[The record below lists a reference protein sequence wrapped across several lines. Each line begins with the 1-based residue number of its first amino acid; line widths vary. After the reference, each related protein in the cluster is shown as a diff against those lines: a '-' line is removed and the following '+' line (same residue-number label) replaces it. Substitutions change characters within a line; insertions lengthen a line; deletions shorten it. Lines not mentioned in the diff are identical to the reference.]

1 MGAMASGLAHELNQP
16 LAAATLFLAAAGRLL
31 LRGDSGAAADAVR
44 DAGQQVQLAGEIVR
58 RVRDFVSRGE
68 AEPEPLDLGGLL
80 SDTAELARA
89 GGILGGASLTVRPP
103 AGRLRVLA
111 DRGQMQQLLL
121 NLIRNAA
128 EAIASQPRPS
138 GGRGRIILT
147 AGQPDA
153 GAAACAERGSAQI
166 TVADNGPGLLPEV
179 RARLFAPFVSTKRE
193 GMGIGL
199 AICRSIVEG
208 HGGRL
213 TVATGPRGTTFRI
226 ILPPTRCREE
236 GDAQHPAA

>member
-1 MGAMASGLAHELNQP
+1 M
-16 LAAATLFLAAAGRLL
+16 FLAAAGRLL

-128 EAIASQPRPS
+128 EAIASQPRPVRRARPHHPDRRPT
-138 GGRGRIILT
+138 GRRGRRLR
-147 AGQPDA
+147 GEGERPD
-153 GAAACAERGSAQI
+153 
-166 TVADNGPGLLPEV
+166 
-179 RARLFAPFVSTKRE
+179 
-193 GMGIGL
+193 
-199 AICRSIVEG
+199 
-208 HGGRL
+208 HGG
-213 TVATGPRGTTFRI
+213 
-226 ILPPTRCREE
+226 
-236 GDAQHPAA
+236 